1 MDHLEAQSRRATRR
15 QPAHR
20 PEDGH
25 GEGCMMDLRKSFLD
39 LAEVAKRAPKGAP
52 SSQLAWWAEFGAR
65 FVILA
70 EAVDEAA
77 NELERLTRPR

>member
-25 GEGCMMDLRKSFLD
+25 GEGCMTLN
-39 LAEVAKRAPKGAP
+39 EHERAGSP
-52 SSQLAWWAEFGAR
+52 
-65 FVILA
+65 
-70 EAVDEAA
+70 
-77 NELERLTRPR
+77 